1 MPKIIE
7 EFTRE
12 DYLKFINRAHISCN
26 LFVTEVHGGVT
37 HCEAMLAKNVLVVP
51 NVNNYKTKFAKTNY
65 QYPYLVK
72 DVKDQLQNHKFWTDL
87 PIGTCR
93 QVVNFSHNSVYDVP
107 LIDFMYGDL
116 FIKKA

>member
-1 MPKIIE
+1 MDNLWK
-7 EFTRE
+7 R
-12 DYLKFINRAHISCN
+12 LKPA
-26 LFVTEVHGGVT
+26 V
-37 HCEAMLAKNVLVVP
+37 
-51 NVNNYKTKFAKTNY
+51 KTKILAEKD

-93 QVVNFSHNSVYDVP
+93 QVVNFSHDSVFDVP
-107 LIDFMYGDL
+107 LMDFMYGDL

>member
-1 MPKIIE
+1 MDNLWKRLKPAVKSKI
-7 EFTRE
+7 
-12 DYLKFINRAHISCN
+12 
-26 LFVTEVHGGVT
+26 
-37 HCEAMLAKNVLVVP
+37 LAEKNE
-51 NVNNYKTKFAKTNY
+51 
-65 QYPYLVK
+65 YPYLVE
-72 DVKDQLQNHKFWTDL
+72 DVKTQLKQHKFWTDL

>member
-1 MPKIIE
+1 MDNLWK
-7 EFTRE
+7 R
-12 DYLKFINRAHISCN
+12 LKPA
-26 LFVTEVHGGVT
+26 V
-37 HCEAMLAKNVLVVP
+37 
-51 NVNNYKTKFAKTNY
+51 KTKILAGKDK
-65 QYPYLVK
+65 YPYLVE
-72 DVKDQLQNHKFWTDL
+72 DVKTQLKQHKFWTDL